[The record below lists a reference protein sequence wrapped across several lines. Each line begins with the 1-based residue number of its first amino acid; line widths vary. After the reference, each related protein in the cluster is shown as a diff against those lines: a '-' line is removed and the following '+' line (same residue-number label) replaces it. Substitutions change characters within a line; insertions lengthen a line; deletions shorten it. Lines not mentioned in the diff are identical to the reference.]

1 MERLVGKVAVITGG
15 ARGLGAAYA
24 RAMASEGAACVIA
37 DVASGEAIVSE
48 IRAAGG
54 EAEDLPTDV
63 ADEARVRDL
72 AGQVRARFGGTDIL
86 VNNAAL
92 YSSLPP
98 VKCLE
103 IDADLWD
110 RVMAVNVRGSFLAA
124 KHFAPQMAERG
135 GGKIINISSG
145 TAYKGQP
152 TGMAHYI
159 TSKGAVIAL
168 TRALSREL
176 GECGICVNTLAPGLI
191 LSDSILENQAH
202 LDGASESV
210 LASRALRRHGY
221 PKDLI
226 GALLFLA
233 SSDSDFVTGQTIAV
247 DGGSINT

>member
-1 MERLVGKVAVITGG
+1 MKRLAGKVSVITGG
-15 ARGLGAAYA
+15 ARGLGATFA
-24 RAMASEGAACVIA
+24 RAMASEGSACVIA
-37 DVASGEAIVSE
+37 DIAGGEAIVSE

-54 EAEDLPTDV
+54 QAEEMPTDV
-63 ADEARVRDL
+63 SDEAQVKDL
-72 AGQVRARFGGTDIL
+72 ALQIMDRHGGADIL

-92 YSSLPP
+92 YSTLPP
-98 VKCLE
+98 VRCLDIE
-103 IDADLWD
+103 ADLWD

-176 GECGICVNTLAPGLI
+176 GEFGICVNTLAPGLI
-191 LSDSILENQAH
+191 LSDSILKN
-202 LDGASESV
+202 
-210 LASRALRRHGY
+210 RAQRRHGH
-221 PKDLI
+221 PSDLI
-226 GALLFLA
+226 GTLLFLA

>member
-1 MERLVGKVAVITGG
+1 MHRLAGKVAVITGG

-24 RAMASEGAACVIA
+24 RAMSSEGAACVIA
-37 DVASGEAIVSE
+37 DVASGESIVSE
-48 IRAAGG
+48 IRSAGG
-54 EAEDLPTDV
+54 QAEDLPTDV
-63 ADEARVRDL
+63 SDEA
-72 AGQVRARFGGTDIL
+72 QVRKLASEVQARLGGADIL

-98 VKCLE
+98 VNCLDIE
-103 IDADLWD
+103 ADLWD

-124 KHFAPQMAERG
+124 KHFAPRMAERG

-152 TGMAHYI
+152 TQMAHYI

-176 GECGICVNTLAPGLI
+176 GEFGICVNTLAPGLI

-221 PKDLI
+221 PNDLV

-233 SSDSDFVTGQTIAV
+233 SSDSDFMTGQTIAV

>member
-1 MERLVGKVAVITGG
+1 MERLAGKVAVITGG
-15 ARGLGAAYA
+15 AKGLGAAYA
-24 RAMASEGAACVIA
+24 RALASEGSACIIA
-37 DVASGEAIVSE
+37 DVASGEDVVSE
-48 IRAAGG
+48 ICAAGG
-54 EAEDLPTDV
+54 QAESLATDV
-63 ADEARVRDL
+63 SDEAQVKDL
-72 AGQVRARFGGTDIL
+72 AGQVLARHGGADIL

-98 VKCLE
+98 VNCLDIE
-103 IDADLWD
+103 AELWD

-124 KHFAPQMAERG
+124 KHFAPQMATRG
-135 GGKIINISSG
+135 SGKIINISSG

-152 TGMAHYI
+152 TRMAHYI

-176 GECGICVNTLAPGLI
+176 GEFGICVNTLAPGLI

-202 LDGASESV
+202 LAGASESV

-221 PKDLI
+221 PSDLI